1 MENQYTIGHFLEAI
15 ASTNLLLKEQISKIQ
30 SDILSFDEFI
40 VEHQQSKR
48 DLSLLKGF
56 ATDIHSAE

>member
-1 MENQYTIGHFLEAI
+1 MENQYTISHFLETI
-15 ASTNLLLKEQISKIQ
+15 ANTNLLLKEQISKIQ

-48 DLSLLKGF
+48 ELSLLKGF
-56 ATDIHSAE
+56 AHDIGSVE